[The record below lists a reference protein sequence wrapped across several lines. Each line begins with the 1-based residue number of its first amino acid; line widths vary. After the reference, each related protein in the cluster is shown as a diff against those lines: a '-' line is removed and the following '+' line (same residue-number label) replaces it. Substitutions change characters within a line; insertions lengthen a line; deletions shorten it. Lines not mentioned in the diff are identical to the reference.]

1 MSVKPNFKKG
11 KIKNGKRRREKEDRR
26 QETGGGRT
34 ETGKTGG
41 GRIKNGDRRPE
52 TGEQTMG
59 EKVGRFEDLEVW
71 KEGMR
76 LATEIYQALNTC
88 RDYGLR
94 DQMQRAAVSI
104 PSNIAEGYERN
115 TNKDFIHFLYIA
127 KGSCSELR
135 TQIYLAVETGVFDKT
150 TGNELLE
157 STKKISAML
166 YNFIKVRKERF

>member
-1 MSVKPNFKKG
+1 M
-11 KIKNGKRRREKEDRR
+11 
-26 QETGGGRT
+26 
-34 ETGKTGG
+34 TGK
-41 GRIKNGDRRPE
+41 
-52 TGEQTMG
+52 
-59 EKVGRFEDLEVW
+59 VGKFEDLEVW

-76 LATEIYQALNTC
+76 LASKVYQALSAC

-135 TQIYLAVETGVFDKT
+135 TQIYLAVEIGVFDKT
-150 TGNELLE
+150 IGDELLE

-166 YNFIKVRKERF
+166 HTFIKVRKERF

>member
-1 MSVKPNFKKG
+1 
-11 KIKNGKRRREKEDRR
+11 
-26 QETGGGRT
+26 
-34 ETGKTGG
+34 
-41 GRIKNGDRRPE
+41 
-52 TGEQTMG
+52 MG
-59 EKVGRFEDLEVW
+59 EKVAKFEDLEVW

-76 LATEIYQALNTC
+76 LAIRIYGALNAC

-135 TQIYLAVETGVFDKT
+135 TQIYLSVEIGVLDKAVGD
-150 TGNELLE
+150 ELLE

-166 YNFIKVRKERF
+166 HNFIKVRKERF

>member
-1 MSVKPNFKKG
+1 MWLLG
-11 KIKNGKRRREKEDRR
+11 EGRRE
-26 QETGGGRT
+26 T
-34 ETGKTGG
+34 
-41 GRIKNGDRRPE
+41 GDRR
-52 TGEQTMG
+52 TGSGLAYWEKGDGRMG
-59 EKVGRFEDLEVW
+59 GKVGRFEDLEVW

-76 LATEIYQALNTC
+76 LATKIYRALNAC

-115 TNKDFIHFLYIA
+115 TNKDFVRFLYIA

-135 TQIYLAVETGVFDKT
+135 TQIYLSVETGAFDKT

-166 YNFIKVRKERF
+166 HNFIKVRKERF